1 MNRLGKKS
9 GPPPKSGPTPQ
20 GLNISYNTVRTV
32 KQSGEK
38 KMADIDKALPNVEQE
53 INIPSDVEIAD
64 AEEAE
69 QQELEEQGNPVEI
82 TENEDGSVD
91 INYDPAIA
99 SVANTENHYANLADH
114 LPDDILGRLSS
125 NLFQNYQDYKNSR
138 KEWENSYKTGL
149 DLLGFKYENRTEPF
163 SGASGAT
170 HPVLAEA
177 VTQFQALAYK
187 ELLPADGPV
196 RTQII
201 GIPTPEKTQQ
211 SNRVK
216 DFMNFQLMDQMKEY
230 EPEFDQMLFYLPLA
244 GSAFKKVY
252 YDEVLQRAVSKFVP
266 ADDLIVPYT
275 ATSLD
280 DAEAIIH
287 RIKISENELRKQ
299 QVAGFYRDIDL
310 KPGQL
315 NEDELQQK
323 ENELEGRTRSK
334 EEDVFNLLECHVNL
348 DLEGFEDINP
358 EDDEPTGI
366 KLPYIVTIEE
376 NSREI
381 LSIKRNYEVEDPQ
394 KSKVQYFVHFKFL
407 PGLGFYGFGL
417 IHMIGGL
424 SRTATSALRQLLD
437 AGTLSNLPAGFK
449 QRGIR
454 IRDDAQAIQPG
465 EFRDVDAPGG
475 NIRDSFMMLPFKEPS
490 ATLLQLMGVVV
501 NAGQRFASIADL
513 QVGDGNQQAAVGT
526 TVALLERGS
535 RTMSAIHKRI
545 YAALKNEF
553 KLLARVFKLY
563 LPAEYP
569 YDVVGGQ
576 RMIKQQDFD
585 DRVDILPVA
594 DPNIFSQ
601 TQRISLAQTE
611 LQLATSNPGIHNQ
624 YAVYRN
630 MYEALG
636 VKDIDK
642 ILIRPQPP
650 QPKDPALEHIDAL
663 AGKPFQAFP
672 GQDHRAHMTAHLN
685 FMATNIARN
694 NPVVMASL
702 EKNIFEH
709 ISLMAQEQVEV
720 EFRNELQQLQQMQ
733 MAMQQNPQMAQQM
746 QMQVRMLTEKIES
759 RKAVLIAEMMEE
771 FMKEEKEITSQFDN
785 DPIAKLRARE
795 LDLRAQE
802 NYRKEQEAKERI
814 NLDKMKS
821 MMNQMNQ
828 EEKLEQNEDLAHLRA
843 DTSLTKTVLQH
854 ELKNKDKI

>member
-1 MNRLGKKS
+1 
-9 GPPPKSGPTPQ
+9 
-20 GLNISYNTVRTV
+20 
-32 KQSGEK
+32 
-38 KMADIDKALPNVEQE
+38 MAEIDKALPNEPRKTLEIPGDEELQDKLVE
-53 INIPSDVEIAD
+53 A
-64 AEEAE
+64 AEEVAE
-69 QQELEEQGNPVEI
+69 QPNDVEI

-91 INYDPAIA
+91 IDYDPNA
-99 SVANTENHYANLADH
+99 VAPEGGDEHYANLAEF
-114 LPDDILGRLSS
+114 LPDDVLGRMASQLYG
-125 NLFQNYQDYKNSR
+125 NYQDYKSSR
-138 KEWENSYKTGL
+138 KDWEKSYREGL
-149 DLLGFKYENRTEPF
+149 DLLGFKYDNRTEPF
-163 SGASGAT
+163 QGASGAT

-196 RTQII
+196 RTQIL
-201 GIPTPEKTQQ
+201 GMPTPDKEQQ
-211 SNRVK
+211 SQRVK
-216 DFMNFQLMDQMKEY
+216 EFMNYQIMDQMKEY

-244 GSAFKKVY
+244 GSSFKKVY
-252 YDEVLQRAVSKFVP
+252 YDEVEGRAVSKFVP

-299 QVAGFYRDIDL
+299 QVAGFYRDIEL
-310 KPGQL
+310 KPGQVK
-315 NEDELQQK
+315 EDELEQK
-323 ENELEGRTRSK
+323 ENELEGRTKSGRDD
-334 EEDVFNLLECHVNL
+334 DVFTLLEYHINL
-348 DLEGFEDINP
+348 DIEGFEDIGV
-358 EDDEPTGI
+358 DGTPTGI

-381 LSIKRNYEVEDPQ
+381 LSIKRNYEIGD
-394 KSKVQYFVHFKFL
+394 SKKNKINYFVHFKFL

-424 SRTATSALRQLLD
+424 SRTATAALRQLLD

-454 IRDDAQAIQPG
+454 IRDDAQSIQPG

-475 NIRDSFMMLPFKEPS
+475 NIRDAFMMLPFKEPS
-490 ATLLQLMGVVV
+490 QTLLNLLGVVV

-513 QVGDGNQQAAVGT
+513 QIGDGNQGAAVGT

-553 KLLARVFKLY
+553 KLMARVFKLY
-563 LPAEYP
+563 LPQEYP

-576 RMIKQQDFD
+576 RMIKQTDFD

-611 LQLATSNPGIHNQ
+611 LQLAASNPAIHNQ
-624 YAVYRN
+624 YEIYRN

-636 VKDIDK
+636 VKNIDK

-650 QPKDPALEHIDAL
+650 VPKDPALEHIDAL
-663 AGKPFQAFP
+663 AGRPFQAFP
-672 GQDHRAHMTAHLN
+672 GQDHRAHITAHLN
-685 FMATNIARN
+685 FMGTNIAKN
-694 NPVVMASL
+694 NPVVTASL

-709 ISLMAQEQVEV
+709 ISLMAQEQSEI
-720 EFRNELQQLQQMQ
+720 EFRDELAQLQQMQ
-733 MAMQQNPQMAQQM
+733 QAAQMNPQMAQQM
-746 QMQVRMLTEKIES
+746 QIQIKMLSEKIES

-771 FMKEEKEITSQFDN
+771 FLQQEKKISGDFGN
-785 DPIAKLRARE
+785 DPVAKLRSRE
-795 LDLRAQE
+795 LDLRAME
-802 NYRKEQEAKERI
+802 NARKEKEGEDRI
-814 NLDKMKS
+814 NLDRMRN
-821 MMNQMNQ
+821 MMNQENQ
-828 EEKLEQNEDLAHLRA
+828 DEKLKQNEELAKLRA
-843 DTSLTKTVLQH
+843 NTSIEKTILSKTLPKAENMMGNVAIIRG
-854 ELKNKDKI
+854 KNEPN

>member
-1 MNRLGKKS
+1 
-9 GPPPKSGPTPQ
+9 
-20 GLNISYNTVRTV
+20 
-32 KQSGEK
+32 
-38 KMADIDKALPNVEQE
+38 
-53 INIPSDVEIAD
+53 
-64 AEEAE
+64 
-69 QQELEEQGNPVEI
+69 
-82 TENEDGSVD
+82 
-91 INYDPAIA
+91 
-99 SVANTENHYANLADH
+99 
-114 LPDDILGRLSS
+114 
-125 NLFQNYQDYKNSR
+125 
-138 KEWENSYKTGL
+138 
-149 DLLGFKYENRTEPF
+149 
-163 SGASGAT
+163 
-170 HPVLAEA
+170 
-177 VTQFQALAYK
+177 
-187 ELLPADGPV
+187 
-196 RTQII
+196 
-201 GIPTPEKTQQ
+201 
-211 SNRVK
+211 
-216 DFMNFQLMDQMKEY
+216 
-230 EPEFDQMLFYLPLA
+230 
-244 GSAFKKVY
+244 
-252 YDEVLQRAVSKFVP
+252 
-266 ADDLIVPYT
+266 
-275 ATSLD
+275 
-280 DAEAIIH
+280 
-287 RIKISENELRKQ
+287 
-299 QVAGFYRDIDL
+299 
-310 KPGQL
+310 
-315 NEDELQQK
+315 
-323 ENELEGRTRSK
+323 
-334 EEDVFNLLECHVNL
+334 
-348 DLEGFEDINP
+348 
-358 EDDEPTGI
+358 
-366 KLPYIVTIEE
+366 
-376 NSREI
+376 
-381 LSIKRNYEVEDPQ
+381 
-394 KSKVQYFVHFKFL
+394 
-407 PGLGFYGFGL
+407 
-417 IHMIGGL
+417 
-424 SRTATSALRQLLD
+424 
-437 AGTLSNLPAGFK
+437 
-449 QRGIR
+449 
-454 IRDDAQAIQPG
+454 
-465 EFRDVDAPGG
+465 
-475 NIRDSFMMLPFKEPS
+475 
-490 ATLLQLMGVVV
+490 
-501 NAGQRFASIADL
+501 
-513 QVGDGNQQAAVGT
+513 
-526 TVALLERGS
+526 
-535 RTMSAIHKRI
+535 MSAIHKRI

-585 DRVDILPVA
+585 DRIDILPVA

-663 AGKPFQAFP
+663 AGKPFKAFP